1 VGEEEE
7 WERGDGAGDGVMVMT
22 KNKRGKSV
30 GTGY

>member
-7 WERGDGAGDGVMVMT
+7 WERGDGDGVMT